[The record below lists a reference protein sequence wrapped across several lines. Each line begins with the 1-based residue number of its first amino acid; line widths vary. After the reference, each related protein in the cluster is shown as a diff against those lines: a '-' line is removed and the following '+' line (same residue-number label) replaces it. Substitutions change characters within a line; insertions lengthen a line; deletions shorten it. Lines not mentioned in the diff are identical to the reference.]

1 VPPARYLRG
10 MPAPGAGR
18 DALSV
23 TEPQEAPPRGWVG
36 DVVPALAVA
45 GVGLVD
51 AVRTSQLTFGYGYG
65 SGLGWVVVATALAV
79 ATWRRLPSVGVGL
92 AWLTCSL
99 QVVLY
104 LPPMA
109 TQAALALVAFGAAR
123 WGRTAT
129 VVVSGLSLPAGVL
142 AALLLFRDGWTPASG
157 GSFREVLAPV
167 TTQSTT
173 IQLGVVGLG
182 AVTLA
187 APWLAGL
194 AVRFSARAR
203 ASQVRQREAEVRE
216 QESAEV
222 ARLRSDQA
230 RLAADVHDVVG
241 HSLAVILAQAESGQY
256 LPDDDPA
263 RLKRTLAVIATS
275 ARTSLQD
282 VRAVLTTTREDP
294 LPTDLDDLVD
304 GVRRSGREVVD
315 TQTGRP
321 QPLPPDLAPV
331 AYRVLQEMVTNA
343 LRHGRRDAPVLVDRT
358 WDDGLRI
365 RVENEVGDGG
375 PTPGGRGLVGM
386 RERLDAVGGQLDVD
400 DRTGRFVVTA
410 RVPVRR

>member
-1 VPPARYLRG
+1 
-10 MPAPGAGR
+10 MPLLDTPR
-18 DALSV
+18 
-23 TEPQEAPPRGWVG
+23 PPRSWVG
-36 DVVPALAVA
+36 DVVPALVVA
-45 GVGLVD
+45 GVGTVD
-51 AVRTSQLTFGYGYG
+51 AVRTQQGLFSDG
-65 SGLGWVVVATALAV
+65 SWLVWVVVGTVAAV
-79 ATWRRLPSVGVGL
+79 ATWRRLPSLGVGL
-92 AWLTCSL
+92 AWVTCGV
-99 QVVLY
+99 QVVVSA
-104 LPPMA
+104 PPMV

-123 WGRTAT
+123 WGRPAT

-142 AALLLFRDGWTPASG
+142 TGVWLFRDGWFPASG
-157 GSFREVLAPV
+157 GSFRQVLAPL

-173 IQLGVVGLG
+173 VQLGVVGLG
-182 AVTLA
+182 VVTLVS
-187 APWLAGL
+187 PWLVGL
-194 AVRFSARAR
+194 ALRFVARAR
-203 ASQVRQREAEVRE
+203 ESQDREREAQARE

-282 VRAVLTTTREDP
+282 VRTVLAATRDGDAAGAVLP
-294 LPTDLDDLVD
+294 DLDDLVA
-304 GVRRSGREVVD
+304 GVRRSGREVAD

-321 QPLPPDLAPV
+321 QPLPPELAQV

-343 LRHGRRDAPVLVDRT
+343 LRHGRRDAPVVVERV

-365 RVENEVGDGG
+365 RVENEAAGG
-375 PTPGGRGLVGM
+375 AEVPGGRGLEGM
-386 RERLDAVGGQLDVD
+386 RERLASVGGRLEVAPGD
-400 DRTGRFVVTA
+400 GRFAVTA
-410 RVPVRR
+410 HVPVRR

>member
-1 VPPARYLRG
+1 MPVARYLRG
-10 MPAPGAGR
+10 MPGGGPGR
-18 DALSV
+18 DALGV
-23 TEPQEAPPRGWVG
+23 TEAQEAPPRGWVG

-45 GVGLVD
+45 GAGLVD

-65 SGLGWVVVATALAV
+65 SGLGWVVLATAV
-79 ATWRRLPSVGVGL
+79 TVGTWRRLPSLGVGL
-92 AWLTCSL
+92 AWLTCAL

-109 TQAALALVAFGAAR
+109 TQASLALVAFGAAR

-142 AALLLFRDGWTPASG
+142 TALLLFRDGWTPASG

-182 AVTLA
+182 AVALA
-187 APWLAGL
+187 APWLAGV
-194 AVRFSARAR
+194 AVRFAVRAR
-203 ASQVRQREAEVRE
+203 DSQVRQRAAEVRE

-282 VRAVLTTTREDP
+282 VRTVLAATREDSA
-294 LPTDLDDLVD
+294 PTDLDDLVD

-315 TQTGRP
+315 TQSGRP

-358 WDDGLRI
+358 WDDDLRI

-375 PTPGGRGLVGM
+375 RTPGGRGLVGM
-386 RERLDAVGGQLDVD
+386 RERLDAVGGRLDVD
-400 DRTGRFVVTA
+400 GGPDRFVVTA

>member
-1 VPPARYLRG
+1 
-10 MPAPGAGR
+10 M
-18 DALSV
+18 
-23 TEPQEAPPRGWVG
+23 TEAQEAPPRGWVG

-45 GVGLVD
+45 GAGLVD

-65 SGLGWVVVATALAV
+65 SGLGWVVLATAV
-79 ATWRRLPSVGVGL
+79 TVGTWRRLPSLGVGL
-92 AWLTCSL
+92 AWLTCAL

-109 TQAALALVAFGAAR
+109 TQASLALVAFGAAR

-142 AALLLFRDGWTPASG
+142 TALLLFRDGWTPASG

-182 AVTLA
+182 AVALA
-187 APWLAGL
+187 APWLAGV
-194 AVRFSARAR
+194 AVRFAVRAR
-203 ASQVRQREAEVRE
+203 DSQVRQRAAEVRE

-282 VRAVLTTTREDP
+282 VRTVLAATREDSA
-294 LPTDLDDLVD
+294 PTDLDDLVD

-315 TQTGRP
+315 TQSGRP

-358 WDDGLRI
+358 WDDDLRI

-375 PTPGGRGLVGM
+375 RTPGGRGLVGM
-386 RERLDAVGGQLDVD
+386 RERLDAVGGRLDVD
-400 DRTGRFVVTA
+400 GGPDRFVVTA

>member
-1 VPPARYLRG
+1 MPTARYLRG
-10 MPAPGAGR
+10 MPGPGAGR
-18 DALSV
+18 DALRV
-23 TEPQEAPPRGWVG
+23 TAPQEAPPRGWAG
-36 DVVPALAVA
+36 DVVPALVVA

-79 ATWRRLPSVGVGL
+79 ATWRRLPALGVGL
-92 AWLTCSL
+92 AWLTCAL

-109 TQAALALVAFGAAR
+109 TQASLALVAFGAAR

-142 AALLLFRDGWTPASG
+142 TALLLLRDGWTPASG

-167 TTQSTT
+167 TSQSTT

-182 AVTLA
+182 AVALA

-194 AVRFSARAR
+194 AVRFAARAR
-203 ASQVRQREAEVRE
+203 ASQVGQRAAEVRE
-216 QESAEV
+216 RESAEV
-222 ARLRSDQA
+222 ARLRGEQA

-275 ARTSLQD
+275 ARSSLQD
-282 VRAVLTTTREDP
+282 VRAVLAATHEDP
-294 LPTDLDDLVD
+294 QPTDLDELVD
-304 GVRRSGREVVD
+304 GARRSGREVVD
-315 TQTGRP
+315 TRSGRP

-365 RVENEVGDGG
+365 RVENEVGEVDAA
-375 PTPGGRGLVGM
+375 PGGRGLAGM

-400 DRTGRFVVTA
+400 DGPGRFVVTA

>member
-1 VPPARYLRG
+1 
-10 MPAPGAGR
+10 
-18 DALSV
+18 
-23 TEPQEAPPRGWVG
+23 VG

-51 AVRTSQLTFGYGYG
+51 AVRTSQLTFGDGYG

-79 ATWRRLPSVGVGL
+79 STWRRLPALGVGL
-92 AWLTCSL
+92 AWLTCAL

-109 TQAALALVAFGAAR
+109 TQASLALVAFGAAR

-142 AALLLFRDGWTPASG
+142 TALLLLRDGWTPASG

-182 AVTLA
+182 AVALA
-187 APWLAGL
+187 APWLTGL
-194 AVRFSARAR
+194 AVRFAARAR
-203 ASQVRQREAEVRE
+203 ASQVGQRAAEVRE
-216 QESAEV
+216 RESAEV
-222 ARLRSDQA
+222 ARLRGEQA

-275 ARTSLQD
+275 ARSSLRD
-282 VRAVLTTTREDP
+282 VRTVLAATHEDP
-294 LPTDLDDLVD
+294 QPTDLDDLVD

-358 WDDGLRI
+358 WDDDLRI
-365 RVENEVGDGG
+365 RVENEVGEVE
-375 PTPGGRGLVGM
+375 PAPGGRGLAGM
-386 RERLDAVGGQLDVD
+386 RERLDAVGGQLEVD
-400 DRTGRFVVTA
+400 DGPGRFVVTA

>member
-1 VPPARYLRG
+1 
-10 MPAPGAGR
+10 MPGPGPGR
-18 DALSV
+18 DALRV
-23 TEPQEAPPRGWVG
+23 TAPQQAPPRGWVG

-65 SGLGWVVVATALAV
+65 SGLGWVVVATAVAV
-79 ATWRRLPSVGVGL
+79 GTWRRLPALGVGL
-92 AWLTCSL
+92 AWLTCAL

-142 AALLLFRDGWTPASG
+142 TALLLFRDGWVPASG

-182 AVTLA
+182 AVALA
-187 APWLAGL
+187 APWLAGV
-194 AVRFSARAR
+194 AVRFAGRAR
-203 ASQVRQREAEVRE
+203 ESQVRQQAAEVRE
-216 QESAEV
+216 RESSEV
-222 ARLRSDQA
+222 ARLRGEQA

-263 RLKRTLAVIATS
+263 RLKKTLAVIATS

-282 VRAVLTTTREDP
+282 VRAVLAATRDDVDP
-294 LPTDLDDLVD
+294 AAHTDLDGLVD
-304 GVRRSGREVVD
+304 GIRRSGREVVD
-315 TQTGRP
+315 SQDGRP
-321 QPLPPDLAPV
+321 RPLPPELAQV

-343 LRHGRRDAPVLVDRT
+343 LRHGRRDAPVVVRRV
-358 WDDGLRI
+358 WDDELSI
-365 RVENEVGDGG
+365 RVENEVAGVAPAPGAV
-375 PTPGGRGLVGM
+375 PGGRGLQGM
-386 RERLDAVGGQLDVD
+386 RDRLASVGGHLVVADGD
-400 DRTGRFVVTA
+400 GRFAVTA
-410 RVPVRR
+410 RIPVRR